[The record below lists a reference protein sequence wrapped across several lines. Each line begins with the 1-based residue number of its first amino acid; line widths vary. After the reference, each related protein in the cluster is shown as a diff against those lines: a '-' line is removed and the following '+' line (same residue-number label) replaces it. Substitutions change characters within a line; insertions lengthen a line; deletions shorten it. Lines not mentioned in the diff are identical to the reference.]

1 MLKFTG
7 YFPYKNEWQFQFKKI
22 NGSLLKQTNKQTM
35 IFLIIIK
42 KIIIQRGKHEI
53 IKCKR

>member
-42 KIIIQRGKHEI
+42 KIIQRGKH
-53 IKCKR
+53 